1 MAIITKIVSTSGPH
15 LHTLFWVLTQHLDV
29 SMASIL
35 TSILA
40 SILTSI
46 LAYYLASLQ
55 AFILA
60 FYLASILTSSLTWAL
75 PDLNRER
82 QISLGSAH

>member
-29 SMASIL
+29 SM
-35 TSILA
+35 A

>member
-46 LAYYLASLQ
+46 LASLQ